1 MADNARANPST
12 GADAV
17 YDFAADEVGGVLFPR
32 SKLVHGEDGENK
44 GDVAWTNPLPVF
56 LTDRPTVVPEGI
68 TPDGNRSRLR
78 VNNKGQLLPADDFVV
93 YGVAARVNEPA
104 ILTPTDGY
112 NSIGLQ
118 LVGTWAATVTF
129 QSSNDGTTW
138 VNTTAWPTAGGT
150 APVVSAT
157 ANGMWLIPAVGRFFR
172 AVITAFTSGQ
182 VSCIATLQNQP
193 AFFPAS
199 TPSVT
204 IAANSAVNVA
214 QVGGTAATNGVPLIA
229 NGATNGASVATLIS
243 TASNN
248 LNQLKGTIGRLY
260 LIDILNTNASPR
272 YLKLFNLPSAS
283 VTMTSTVPSLN
294 FAIPGT
300 NGKLTIVTDIGI
312 NLGGTGIAYAITGGS
327 ALLDNTSIG
336 AGDCI
341 ANFMYM

>member
-1 MADNARANPST
+1 LADNARANPST

-17 YDFAADEVGGVLFPR
+17 YDFAADEIGNVLFPR
-32 SKLVHGEDGENK
+32 TKLIHGVDGEND
-44 GDVAWTNPLPVF
+44 GDVSLASPLPVF
-56 LTDRPTVVPEGI
+56 LAENAPV
-68 TPDGNRSRLR
+68 TPWGVTPGGQRARLCL
-78 VNNKGQLLPADDFVV
+78 NAKGQMLPADDVV
-93 YGVAARVNEPA
+93 ASRVAAGNNQPA
-104 ILTPTDGY
+104 VLTPTDGY

-118 LVGTWAATVTF
+118 LIGTWAATVTF
-129 QSSNDGTTW
+129 QVSNDGTTW
-138 VNTTAWPTAGGT
+138 VTVYGWPVGGGT
-150 APVVSAT
+150 APVTTTT
-157 ANGMWLIPAVGRFFR
+157 ANGMWLIPACGRFFR
-172 AVITAFTSGQ
+172 AQITAFTSGQ
-182 VSCIATLQNQP
+182 VTGIASLQNQP
-193 AFFPAS
+193 AFYPAS

-229 NGATNGASVATLIS
+229 NGATNGASVATLVS

-260 LIDILNTNASPR
+260 MIDIINTNAAAR
-272 YLKLFNLPSAS
+272 YLKLFSLPSAS
-283 VTMTSTVPSLN
+283 VTMTSTSPVLN

-300 NGKLTIVTDIGI
+300 NGKLSIYTSIGI